1 MYIPYWTQ
9 PCPSCGTTVDGGL
22 GVTPISRLGYEVAI
36 CPKKKCRALYVTGA
50 REWNHM
56 TGKQKFWYLCSLLV
70 MGTVVLTGVTYATL
84 GDSAVLMN
92 GGGILAF
99 LGVVKAVRITLSKR
113 RCPPGQEELTLQLHP
128 FPGVAVALCGL
139 AALGIWI
146 AAAGFFEE
154 RWIGFAGLA
163 GAAMVALWLMASWL
177 KKVTHTESPAPEAA
191 AAAAATT
198 SMPTAP
204 KPENPWAGKGP

>member
-9 PCPSCGTTVDGGL
+9 TCPNCGATVDGNL
-22 GVTPISRLGYEVAI
+22 GITPISRLGYEVAI
-36 CPKKKCRALYVTGA
+36 CPKKKCRAFYVTGA

-84 GDSAVLMN
+84 GERAVLMN
-92 GGGILAF
+92 GAGMLAF

-113 RCPPGQEELTLQLHP
+113 RCPAGQEELTLQLHP

-146 AAAGFFEE
+146 VVAGFLEE
-154 RWIGFAGLA
+154 RWIGLA
-163 GAAMVALWLMASWL
+163 GVAAAAMVALWLVASWL
-177 KKVTHTESPAPEAA
+177 NKVMHTEPPTPEAA
-191 AAAAATT
+191 APTAVGT
-198 SMPTAP
+198 SMPSPP